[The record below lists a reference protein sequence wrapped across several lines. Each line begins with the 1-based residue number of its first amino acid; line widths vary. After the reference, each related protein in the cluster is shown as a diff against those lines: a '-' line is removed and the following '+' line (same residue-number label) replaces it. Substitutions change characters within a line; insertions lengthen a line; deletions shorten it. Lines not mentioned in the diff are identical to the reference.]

1 MKRFLISGIMVLS
14 MSFLINGVSFAGSAL
29 DEIMAAGVLVVS
41 TDANYA
47 PQSFLNDN
55 GELDG
60 FDIDVAKE
68 AGKRLGVKVKHVTPD
83 WDIITAGKWG
93 KRWDVSVGSMSPT
106 KERKKVLYFTRPY
119 YAGPAQ
125 FVIHSSNKTIKK
137 VSDLAGK
144 VIGFA
149 SETTYDRYL
158 NHDLQ
163 IEGEV
168 ITYQNWKA
176 DELRTYPTDANA
188 IEDLVLGDGVR
199 LDAVISAKFTIFTAI
214 TEGCKSG
221 CPLKM
226 LGEPVFYETMSFAMD
241 RSRRNSASLVNKLDM
256 ILKSMYEDGALVKL
270 SQKWYKTDLI
280 PKK

>member
-1 MKRFLISGIMVLS
+1 MKRILLISSVIVS
-14 MSFLINGVSFAGSAL
+14 LIFMTCSNSFADAL
-29 DEIMAAGVLVVS
+29 SEIMAAGELVVS

-47 PQSFLNDN
+47 PQSFLNDS

-93 KRWDVSVGSMSPT
+93 KRWDVSVGSMAPT
-106 KERKKVLYFTRPY
+106 KERKQVLFFTRPY

-125 FVIHSSNKTIKK
+125 FAIHSSNKSIKK
-137 VSDLAGK
+137 ISDLAGK

-158 NHDLQ
+158 NRNLK

-168 ITYQNWKA
+168 ITYQNWDA
-176 DELRTYPTDANA
+176 GELRTYPTDANA
-188 IEDLVLGDGVR
+188 IEDLVLGDGAR
-199 LDAVISAKFTIFTAI
+199 LDAVISAKFTISAAI
-214 TEGCKSG
+214 NEGCNGG
-221 CPLKM
+221 CPIKM
-226 LGEPVFYETMSFAMD
+226 LGEPVFYETMCFAFDRGRPNSEALVRKMD
-241 RSRRNSASLVNKLDM
+241 Q
-256 ILKSMYEDGALVKL
+256 IIKSMYDDGTLVKL
-270 SQKWYKTDLI
+270 SMKWYKTNLI
-280 PKK
+280 PNK